1 MPGAL
6 RASDLARKA
15 RQRLPKIAVVFA
27 SGYTENTI
35 WDGGELGDGIDL
47 LQKPYSRDQVARKL
61 RSVLNK
67 QKGPLFSGHT

>member
-35 WDGGELGDGIDL
+35 WDRGELGDEIDL

-61 RSVLNK
+61 RTALK
-67 QKGPLFSGHT
+67 RQHDPART